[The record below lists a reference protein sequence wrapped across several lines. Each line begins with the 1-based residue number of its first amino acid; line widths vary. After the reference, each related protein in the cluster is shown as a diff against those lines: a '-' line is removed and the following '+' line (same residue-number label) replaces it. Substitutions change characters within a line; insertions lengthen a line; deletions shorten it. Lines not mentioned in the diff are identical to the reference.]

1 MEQIL
6 KVQNKVADKNEHES
20 IKRMHSTSPGESKKK
35 TKIEKEKTEIEKIQ
49 EAYKQYKKESDIK
62 YNELKAENLKLKK
75 ITREV
80 TDREG
85 DKRGKTGC

>member
-20 IKRMHSTSPGESKKK
+20 IKWMHSTSPGESKKK
-35 TKIEKEKTEIEKIQ
+35 KKIEKEKTEIEKIQ

-62 YNELKAENLKLKK
+62 YIELKAENLKLKK
-75 ITREV
+75 
-80 TDREG
+80 
-85 DKRGKTGC
+85 